1 MSNTVKAVPSAVE
14 HRVEL
19 VRSLA
24 RRVAS
29 FDKSAKALIDLF
41 VPRHHGF
48 WWEYWPGFSAVYGLV
63 SCVLIIVVS
72 KFLGH
77 QGGLMKGE
85 DFYDD

>member
-1 MSNTVKAVPSAVE
+1 MIKKLADFMGDPRHARPRRRLLYVAL
-14 HRVEL
+14 L
-19 VRSLA
+19 V
-24 RRVAS
+24 VA
-29 FDKSAKALIDLF
+29 LVDLF